1 MLRNVRD
8 VSSFVGMMIYL
19 VSLTTLMRIRREGL
33 VVAGE
38 QIRHVA
44 IHFALHWAA
53 ARPRKLLSS

>member
-33 VVAGE
+33 DRCG
-38 QIRHVA
+38 
-44 IHFALHWAA
+44 
-53 ARPRKLLSS
+53 